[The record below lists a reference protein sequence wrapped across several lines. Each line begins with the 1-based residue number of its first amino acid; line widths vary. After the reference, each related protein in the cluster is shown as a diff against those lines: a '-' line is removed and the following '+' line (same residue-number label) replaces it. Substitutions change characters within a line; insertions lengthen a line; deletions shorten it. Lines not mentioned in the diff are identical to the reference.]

1 MSLGALA
8 MEVFSEQT
16 NSDPI
21 LVNFA
26 RSAAGFGLVAG
37 ACMPPAHA
45 STCQQPPAI
54 PIAEISSSGPCTG
67 RHTDKCRRPCV
78 PSS

>member
-16 NSDPI
+16 NSNPI

-45 STCQQPPAI
+45 STCQHMPAATCN
-54 PIAEISSSGPCTG
+54 PN
-67 RHTDKCRRPCV
+67 RRNLLERALYWQTH
-78 PSS
+78 